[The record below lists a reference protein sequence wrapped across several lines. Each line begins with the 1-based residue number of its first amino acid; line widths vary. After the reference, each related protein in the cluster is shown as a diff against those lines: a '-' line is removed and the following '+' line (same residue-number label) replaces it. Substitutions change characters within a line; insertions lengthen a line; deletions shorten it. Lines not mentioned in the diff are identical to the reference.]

1 MLGTS
6 KIVLQGTLDLAGLL
20 GTLQTSLHATLDFK
34 GLLQTLKTGSQAT
47 LHLTG
52 LVGTLQTGL
61 LAKSGLIKLQEITLT
76 DLRATKEF
84 ADLWIIAFW
93 IGTDWL
99 LLLETLA
106 DDQCLNGGK

>member
-20 GTLQTSLHATLDFK
+20 GTLQTNLHATLDFK

-76 DLRATKEF
+76 DLRATKF
-84 ADLWIIAFW
+84 TDLWIIAFW
-93 IGTDWL
+93 IGADWL